1 MNIASAINVYAY
13 LPFFLLIF
21 GRLMGL
27 LYAAPFFGS
36 RNIPNMARIGL
47 AFLSAFIFAPV
58 ILPLRAEPPD
68 LFTWVALL
76 VLEILVGLAMGF
88 VSSLLFYAIQ
98 VAGQFIDMQLGF
110 GFANVVDPQSGIQV
124 PVLGNYLQ
132 IIAMLIFILLN
143 GHHWLIQ
150 AVFYSYQVVP
160 IGGAT
165 VNAGMP
171 EVISYLFLSF
181 FVMAIRISI
190 PVIGA
195 VMLADVS
202 LGIIS
207 RTVPQMNVFMVGMP
221 LKIIVGFFV
230 VALAVPLFGQLIVG
244 GFEGMIADVFK
255 ILGALSR

>member
-1 MNIASAINVYAY
+1 MNFSSVLDVYAY

-21 GRLMGL
+21 GRMMGL

-36 RNIPNMARIGL
+36 RNIPNMARIGIS
-47 AFLSAFIFAPV
+47 FLTAFIFVPV
-58 ILPLRAEPPD
+58 LVPFRSTPPD
-68 LFTWVALL
+68 IYTWVFLF
-76 VLEILVGLAMGF
+76 VMEIMVGLAMGF

-132 IIAMLIFILLN
+132 IIAMLIFLLIN

-150 AVFYSYQVVP
+150 AVFYSYKVLP
-160 IGGAT
+160 IGGL
-165 VNAGMP
+165 VIDDSLP
-171 EVISYLFLSF
+171 EIISYLFIAF
-181 FVMAIRISI
+181 FILAIRISL

-195 VMLADVS
+195 IFLADVS

-221 LKIIVGFFV
+221 LKILVGFFI
-230 VALAVPLFGQLIVG
+230 VALSIGLFGQVILV
-244 GFEGMIADVFK
+244 GFEGMMGDVFK
-255 ILGALSR
+255 ILEALSK

>member
-1 MNIASAINVYAY
+1 MNAESALNLFAY

-47 AFLSAFIFAPV
+47 AFLAAFIFIPV
-58 ILPLRAEPPD
+58 LMPFRAEPPD
-68 LFTWVALL
+68 IFTWVFLFL
-76 VLEILVGLAMGF
+76 LEILVGLAMGF

-132 IIAMLIFILLN
+132 IIAMLIFLLIN
-143 GHHWLIQ
+143 GHHWLIE
-150 AVFYSYQVVP
+150 AVFYSYQAVP
-160 IGGAT
+160 LGGAT
-165 VNAGMP
+165 VNGSMP
-171 EVISYLFLSF
+171 EVISYLFINF
-181 FVMAIRISI
+181 FIMAIRISI

-230 VALAVPLFGQLIVG
+230 VALSIPLFGQIIII
-244 GFEGMIADVFK
+244 GFEGVIEDVFR